1 MTLRFIQF
9 LSASLILVLL
19 SFAPA
24 IAQTPT
30 PSLTSTVAPR
40 PSFSLGSGQETTF
53 TWTVQSAGAQAT
65 SLQVTPSLVVPTGW
79 TATADLAPFTLGGPN
94 GAASKTIPVRIT
106 LPPEAENVA
115 NGDLRLLATGTTAAG
130 QTASAP
136 QQTVKLTYVAPIV
149 PPAPIPPDYTWAIV
163 SGILGALVLT
173 ALGAYWFQAR
183 RVGLVIDAPVK
194 RFNVGTGGSY
204 KVVVTNPKKVPQNV
218 QLRVQGLP
226 KQWSAAFSFPVVPLN
241 AGERSQV
248 PLWVNVP
255 GDAVP
260 NMHQGF
266 RIQARPNRFSPWI
279 VTRKLQV
286 DTLDVNVTQKPA
298 DVGAKQ
304 KPA

>member
-9 LSASLILVLL
+9 LSASLILLL
-19 SFAPA
+19 FSVAPA
-24 IAQTPT
+24 LAQT
-30 PSLTSTVAPR
+30 PSLTSTVNPG
-40 PSFSLGSGQETTF
+40 PSFSLGPGQETTF
-53 TWTVQSAGAQAT
+53 SWTVQVAGAQAT

-79 TATADLAPFTLGGPN
+79 TATADLASFTLGGPN
-94 GAASKTIPVRIT
+94 GAASKTIPVRIS

-130 QTASAP
+130 QSVSAP
-136 QQTVKLTYVAPIV
+136 QQTVKLSYVAPIV
-149 PPAPIPPDYTWAIV
+149 PPAVIPPDYTWAIV
-163 SGILGALVLT
+163 SGIIAGLLLI
-173 ALGAYWFQAR
+173 ALGVYWFQAR
-183 RVGLVIDAPVK
+183 RVGLVIDVPVK
-194 RFNVGTGGSY
+194 RFNIGTGGSY
-204 KVVVTNPKKVPQNV
+204 KVVVTNPKRVPQNV

-226 KQWSAAFSFPVVPLN
+226 KDWSAAFSFPVVPLN
-241 AGERSQV
+241 GGERSQV

-255 GDAVP
+255 GDAAP

-286 DTLDVNVTQKPA
+286 DTLDVVVTQKPT
-298 DVGAKQ
+298 DVAATH